1 MRSPSIEKHHRGRGA
16 VAKPPDRPVCQACS
30 VPSPNV
36 DLVPSIRAAWER
48 GDYSATEWADPEI
61 EFVIADGPSPGR
73 WTGLVG
79 MAEGLRDWL
88 SAWEDFRGE
97 AEEYREL
104 DDERVLV
111 LLHLR
116 ARGKTSGLE
125 IGQMRT
131 HGASLF
137 RIRRAK
143 VARIVT
149 YWDRARAL
157 ADLGLAP
164 EGGSP

>member
-1 MRSPSIEKHHRGRGA
+1 MSK
-16 VAKPPDRPVCQACS
+16 
-30 VPSPNV
+30 NL
-36 DLVPSIRAAWER
+36 DLVRSIFAAWSH
-48 GDYSATEWADPEI
+48 GDYTKAEWADAEI

-88 SAWEDFRGE
+88 SAWKDFRGE

-111 LLHLR
+111 LLHFR
-116 ARGKTSGLE
+116 ARGKTSGRE

-137 RIRRAK
+137 RIHR
-143 VARIVT
+143 
-149 YWDRARAL
+149 
-157 ADLGLAP
+157 G
-164 EGGSP
+164 